1 MPSMEA
7 ASMRVGRTGP
17 SDSVDGATVAEN
29 SSDRRRTA
37 QYTVARTLSEAA
49 SIAEAAPR
57 LLSAVGES
65 LGWEVGAIWKIDR
78 GVLRCIEVWQAP
90 GLSVPQFEAVT
101 REMTFPPGIGLPGRV
116 WSTGRAAWIRDVVGD
131 DNFPRA
137 PIAATEGL
145 HSAFAFPISSG
156 AEVLG
161 VVESFSREVR
171 EPDEDLLE
179 MIAAIGSQIGLFM
192 QHREAEAAIRAS
204 ERRFAFLAEAS
215 ALLAASLNY
224 ERTLTKVARLGVP
237 TLADWCAVDVLEAD
251 GSIRRL
257 AIAHVDPAKV
267 ALANRMRRRYPPE
280 DAGAGLGRVLRT
292 GRSELHPEITDDDL
306 ETIAI
311 DEEHLRILRALG
323 LKSGMWIPLTARG
336 RTLGA
341 ITFASSDSGR
351 IYGLPDL
358 SLAEELGRV
367 AGVAVDNA
375 RLYEERSRIARTL
388 QRSLLPPRLPEIPG
402 IEVAARYRAAGE
414 GTEVGGDFYDVFGVA
429 KGAWALMIGDV
440 CGKGAEAAAVTGL
453 ARHTLRTAAMSEWRP
468 RRVLLTLND
477 ALVRDEVDEYCTA
490 AFARL
495 VWMGT
500 HVRVTLACGGHPPP
514 LFMRADG
521 GVEVAGQPG
530 TLLGV
535 FPDPELATAVLDL
548 QPGDAL
554 LFYTDGVTES
564 RRPGAGLSEEALR
577 ALLAGRPGDSA
588 EQIADAVEEAAV
600 AAQPGGPRDDIAL
613 VCLRVTP

>member
-1 MPSMEA
+1 VA
-7 ASMRVGRTGP
+7 
-17 SDSVDGATVAEN
+17 GA

-37 QYTVARTLSEAA
+37 QYAVARTLSEAA

-78 GVLRCIEVWQAP
+78 GVLHCIDVWQAP

-116 WSTGRAAWIRDVVGD
+116 WSTGRAAWIRDVVRD

-137 PIAATEGL
+137 PMAAAEGL
-145 HSAFAFPISSG
+145 HGAFAFPISSG

-171 EPDEDLLE
+171 EPDEDMLE

-251 GSIRRL
+251 GTIRRL

-267 ALANRMRRRYPPE
+267 SLANRMRRRYPPE
-280 DAGAGLGRVLRT
+280 DAGAGLGKVLRT

-306 ETIAI
+306 ETIAF

-323 LKSGMWIPLTARG
+323 LKSGMWVPLPARG

-351 IYGLPDL
+351 IYGPADL

-414 GTEVGGDFYDVFGVA
+414 GTEVGGDFYDVFGLG
-429 KGAWALMIGDV
+429 KGAWAVMIGDV
-440 CGKGAEAAAVTGL
+440 CGKGTEAAAVTGL
-453 ARHTLRTAAMSEWRP
+453 ARHTLRTAAMTEWRP

-477 ALVRDEVDEYCTA
+477 ALVRDEIDEYCTA

-495 VWMGT
+495 VWVGA
-500 HVRVTLACGGHPPP
+500 HVRVTLACAGHPPP

-521 GVEVAGQPG
+521 GVGVAGQPG

-564 RRPGAGLSEEALR
+564 RRPGAGLSEEALH
-577 ALLAGRPGDSA
+577 ALLAGRTGDSA

>member
-1 MPSMEA
+1 MEA
-7 ASMRVGRTGP
+7 ASIPVGRTGP
-17 SDSVDGATVAEN
+17 SDPVDEATVAGA

-37 QYTVARTLSEAA
+37 QYAVARTLSEAA

-78 GVLRCIEVWQAP
+78 GVLHCIDVWLAP

-116 WSTGRAAWIRDVVGD
+116 WSTGKAAWIRDVVRD

-137 PIAATEGL
+137 PMAAAEGL
-145 HSAFAFPISSG
+145 HGAFAFPISSG

-171 EPDEDLLE
+171 EPDEDMLE

-251 GSIRRL
+251 GTIRRL

-280 DAGAGLGRVLRT
+280 DAGAGLGKVLRT

-306 ETIAI
+306 ETIAF

-323 LKSGMWIPLTARG
+323 LKSGMWVPLPARG

-351 IYGLPDL
+351 IYGPPDL

-414 GTEVGGDFYDVFGVA
+414 GTEVGGDFYDVFGLG
-429 KGAWALMIGDV
+429 KGAWAVMIGDV
-440 CGKGAEAAAVTGL
+440 CGKGTEAAAVTGL
-453 ARHTLRTAAMSEWRP
+453 ARHTLRTAAMTEWRP

-477 ALVRDEVDEYCTA
+477 ALVRDEIDEYCTA

-495 VWMGT
+495 VWVGA
-500 HVRVTLACGGHPPP
+500 HVRVTLACAGHPPP

-521 GVEVAGQPG
+521 GVGVAGQPG

-564 RRPGAGLSEEALR
+564 RRPGAGLSEEALH
-577 ALLAGRPGDSA
+577 ALLAGRTGDSA